1 VLIFDTLFGWI
12 RPGAG
17 VIEWLWLIAAL
28 PLAGFL
34 LLAVAGR
41 WLPRWAI
48 GAVGVGSVALAAG
61 LAFITAAAFL
71 TTHAPGTAL
80 SQTLWP
86 WLSSGDLHAVMSLRL
101 DRLSTVMMLVITGV
115 GSLILLYAA
124 GYMADDDGYRR
135 FFAYMDLFV
144 FFMLVLV
151 LAGDLLLLFLGW
163 EGVGLCSYLLI
174 GFWYRDP
181 DNGAAARKAFIAT
194 RIGDAAFVAGLLV
207 LFTGLG
213 TTDIPELLARAV
225 QQWPAGSVPAVAA
238 ALLLLGGAVGKSAQ
252 LPLQVWLPDAMAGP
266 TPVSALIHAATMV
279 TAGVYLIARLLPLFE
294 LAPAVLAL
302 VGAIG
307 ALTLLLAAYAALG
320 QNDIKRILA
329 YSTISQIGYMIMALG
344 VGAVSAAMFHLVS
357 HAFFKA
363 LLFLAAGGVILSFG
377 GEHDIRRMGG
387 LWRRRPV
394 VFAGFLAGAASLAA
408 VPLVTAGFYSK
419 DLIISTVLAAGG
431 TEGRLLWLAGTLGA
445 FLTGIYSFRP
455 LFMVFFGRTR
465 SDLQDRPGWIMAL
478 PMLVLTVLALA
489 GGLID
494 VPALLGGLDA
504 SSAAHESGALA
515 PELIVVAAGLLGIL
529 VAYIAFATG
538 RASILPHWLE
548 RAAHTGLGF
557 DRLYDLLLV
566 RPFLALTRAIR
577 QDPVDRAFEGLGRAA
592 AWTHRWLSATQTGR
606 LRWYASATTLGGVL
620 VVGAMLLLA
629 VQS

>member
-1 VLIFDTLFGWI
+1 MLSTGSGI
-12 RPGAG
+12 GAAALG
-17 VIEWLWLIAAL
+17 LLWLVPAL

-34 LLAVAGR
+34 VLVLAGGG
-41 WLPRWAI
+41 LPRWAI
-48 GAVGVGSVALAAG
+48 GLVGAGSVGVAAV
-61 LAFITAAAFL
+61 LAFVIAAAFL
-71 TTHAPGTAL
+71 GAYPPDGAF
-80 SQTLWP
+80 SQTLWT
-86 WLSSGDLHAVMSLRL
+86 WLVSGDLHAAISLHL
-101 DRLSTVMMLVITGV
+101 DRLSLVMLLVITGV
-115 GSLILLYAA
+115 GFLILVYST
-124 GYMADDDGYRR
+124 GYMADDDGVRR

-174 GFWYRDP
+174 GFWYKDP
-181 DNGAAARKAFIAT
+181 ANGRAARKAFIVT

-213 TTDIPELLARAV
+213 ATGIAPLLDRATAS
-225 QQWPAGSVPAVAA
+225 WPVGAVPAVAA
-238 ALLLLGGAVGKSAQ
+238 ALLLLGGAAGKSAQ

-279 TAGVYLIARLLPLFE
+279 TAGVYLIARLLPLYE
-294 LAPAVLAL
+294 LAPGVLAL

-307 ALTLLLAAYAALG
+307 ALTLLLAAFAALG
-320 QNDIKRILA
+320 QHDIKRILA

-344 VGAVSAAMFHLVS
+344 VGAVSATMFHLVT

-363 LLFLAAGGVILSFG
+363 LLFLSAGAVILSFG

-394 VFAGFLAGAASLAA
+394 TFAAFLAGAASLAA

-419 DLIISTVLAAGG
+419 DLIISTVLASGG
-431 TEGRLLWLAGTLGA
+431 TGGWLLWLAGTLGA
-445 FLTGIYSFRP
+445 FLTGVYSFRP
-455 LFMVFFGRTR
+455 LFWVFFGRPS
-465 SDLQDRPGWIMAL
+465 SDLKGAPGLTMAV
-478 PMLVLTVLALA
+478 PMLLLTVLALA
-489 GGLID
+489 GGLLD
-494 VPALLGGLDA
+494 VPGLLGGLDPA
-504 SSAAHESGALA
+504 PAAHDAGLLG
-515 PELIVVAAGLLGIL
+515 PELVVVGVGLLGIL
-529 VAYIAFATG
+529 LAYLAFATG
-538 RASILPHWLE
+538 HTSVLPHWLE
-548 RAAHTGLGF
+548 RGAGAGLGF

-566 RPFLALTRAIR
+566 RPFLALTRGIR
-577 QDPVDRAFEGLGRAA
+577 RDPVDRAFEGLGRAA
-592 AWTHRWLSATQTGR
+592 GWTHRWLSATQTGR
-606 LRWYASATTLGGVL
+606 LRWYASGTALGGVL